1 MLADT
6 AAGLGA
12 VFGLIAIILGF
23 EWVAEMGAA
32 IAVGSTAA
40 TAAAEGLSLGCGISE
55 LTSKGE

>member
-1 MLADT
+1 
-6 AAGLGA
+6 
-12 VFGLIAIILGF
+12 VFGLIAIIPGF